1 MRSLSLYAAV
11 PLRLA
16 APILVQPQFS
26 FSEGLS
32 LASDPYQELGVA
44 RGAGADEIRKAF
56 RKLAKQLH
64 PDQNPGDKAA
74 EERFKRVSAAFD
86 ILGDADKRKKFDA
99 GQIDA
104 DGRETMRG
112 FRPGG
117 PGGPGGAGPFGAGGF
132 QGGGFENHFE
142 GGEFG
147 DIPAEILGGRGRGA
161 GFGGPPP
168 KGQDVRA
175 EIQITVEEAV
185 QGGKRRI
192 AFSDGRTLE
201 VTIPKAAADGQVL
214 RLKGQGNQGR
224 GGAGDALIEL
234 HVAPHAVFRREGAT
248 LTMDVPIT
256 VPDAVLGGKVEA
268 PTPDGPV
275 TLTVPKGSNSGQ
287 TLRLKGRGLG
297 DPATGKRGDLLARL
311 MIVLPDVIDGELE
324 AFAATWRAQ
333 RPYAPRRKP

>member
-1 MRSLSLYAAV
+1 M
-11 PLRLA
+11 
-16 APILVQPQFS
+16 
-26 FSEGLS
+26 
-32 LASDPYQELGVA
+32 ASDPYQELGVA
-44 RGAGADEIRKAF
+44 RGSTADDIRKAF
-56 RKLAKQLH
+56 RKLAKQFH

-86 ILGDADKRKKFDA
+86 ILGDEDKRKKFDA

-117 PGGPGGAGPFGAGGF
+117 GPGGGNPFGAGGF
-132 QGGGFENHFE
+132 QGGGPFGPGGGGFE

-147 DIPAEILGGRGRGA
+147 DILSEILGGRGRGA

-168 KGQDVRA
+168 RGQDVRA

-201 VTIPKAAADGQVL
+201 VTIPKGAGDGQTL
-214 RLKGQGNQGR
+214 RLKGQGGQGR

-234 HVAPHAVFRREGAT
+234 HVAPHPVFKREGAV

-256 VPDAVLGGKVEA
+256 VPDAVLGGKIEA

-275 TLTVPKGSNSGQ
+275 TLTVPRGSSSGQ

-311 MIVLPDVIDGELE
+311 MIVLPDPVDPALE
-324 AFAATWRAQ
+324 AFAETWRVQ